1 MKIVHTS
8 DWHIGKKLMGRDRG
22 EEFKA
27 VLGEIGDICRR
38 EEADLLLVAG
48 DVFDTYTPSAEA
60 EEMSPRARDT
70 PRVRPKRCLIDFL
83 MKMLLSDRSLD
94 LCCLNKKWRD
104 INKLYHG

>member
-60 EEMSPRARDT
+60 EEIFYSSVKNIASTCAVLIISGNHDDY
-70 PRVRPKRCLIDFL
+70 VRLTAAQAL
-83 MKMLLSDRSLD
+83 
-94 LCCLNKKWRD
+94 
-104 INKLYHG
+104 